1 MSTVENTSVI
11 DAPIEAVFKYVDE
24 PMNIPE
30 VTPGVDRVEV
40 LRTTDER
47 IGDSIRLVYSVMKLD
62 FPMTIVRTA
71 HEPPSMVAWTLQ
83 GAMSGELRWHLREVG
98 PEETEASVRV
108 EYEVKGGA
116 VGKAVDSL
124 VLERMNEKNGH
135 TMLENVKQRLES
147 RATTGI

>member
-1 MSTVENTSVI
+1 MSTVEKTSVI

-24 PMNIPE
+24 PMNVPE
-30 VTPGVDRVEV
+30 VAPGVDRVEV
-40 LRTTDER
+40 LRTTEER

-83 GAMSGELRWHLREVG
+83 GAMSGVLRWQLREAG
-98 PEETEASVRV
+98 PGQTAASLRV
-108 EYEVKGGA
+108 EYELKGGA
-116 VGKAVDSL
+116 LGKAVDSL
-124 VLERMNEKNGH
+124 VLERMNEKNAE